1 MDNSQ
6 KNQFDSSNLIVFIFR
21 RWKPIGL
28 FTVLSAVLAAAASF
42 LITPEF
48 ETTSIIYPTESTSFA
63 KSIITDL
70 SNRDFLEFGDEEE
83 VEKMLQVLSSNRIRN
98 KIIEKYNLAEHYEID
113 PQDKYAKTKVKETYN
128 EKVNISRTKYLSIEI
143 TVKDESPQ
151 MAADIANSI
160 VTLIDSV
167 IFDIKS
173 ERALLALELLEDQY
187 TKKVAELEV
196 VKDSMN
202 TLHKLGYNNFNAL
215 AERYSEAYAKALAS
229 GNRRGADLV
238 KNELQKLS
246 KYANTFNNL
255 NQTQTII
262 TGRLRYLKRKIEEIE
277 IAVNAD
283 IPNKYVVEK
292 AEVPEKK
299 AYPIRSLIV
308 LIATFASFIFITL
321 LLMIINYSRKPE

>member
-1 MDNSQ
+1 
-6 KNQFDSSNLIVFIFR
+6 VFIFR

-28 FTVLSAVLAAAASF
+28 FTVLSAVLAAVASF
-42 LITPEF
+42 FITPEF

-143 TVKDESPQ
+143 TVKDENPQ

-187 TKKVAELEV
+187 AKKVAELEV
-196 VKDSMN
+196 VKDSMKS
-202 TLHKLGYNNFNAL
+202 LHELGYNNFNAL

-262 TGRLRYLKRKIEEIE
+262 TGRLRYLKRKIEELE